1 MDTFSHRSYDRRK
14 LLKVLLLRG
23 QERRPLEEGNY
34 VRQKILTP
42 SDDVDQS
49 TVLSSIGLDVA
60 ASSEPLADQPEHLA
74 PVSVLADVELW
85 NKLKAATARWITVDG
100 DCKAA
105 LAIYVARDVA
115 IQPFL
120 LIVRTRHIVTVP
132 PAWDGTRSAGYTGF
146 PAYSRIYRQQ
156 RKFTVSRR
164 SEPSSRTALMG
175 EQPNPWEQLHP
186 QDATSRHRG
195 AKPGRR
201 CGLLG
206 PISLLSPEYLLSV
219 ERRHFHL
226 LPPDH

>member
-23 QERRPLEEGNY
+23 QERRPVEEGNY

-120 LIVRTRHIVTVP
+120 LIVRTRHIVTVALAP
-132 PAWDGTRSAGYTGF
+132 DGTVTTSSAGFSGF

-156 RKFTVSRR
+156 RLQFCYHRPSNGVAWARSFLPGSACRHAARTISSRR
-164 SEPSSRTALMG
+164 HHSPCSAY
-175 EQPNPWEQLHP
+175 
-186 QDATSRHRG
+186 
-195 AKPGRR
+195 
-201 CGLLG
+201 
-206 PISLLSPEYLLSV
+206 SL
-219 ERRHFHL
+219 
-226 LPPDH
+226 